1 MIIITRDR
9 LFVRFGGISATH
21 GRKMGSYMTKT
32 IENFWK
38 ARLPIAPVRGNIELA
53 GWSGNERRLSTFKEA
68 PLGSSAEL
76 PAGDPLLSSIILVS
90 APGAVGKSTLAR
102 QIAAETGS
110 IYIDLAKAD
119 PVGGNTISG
128 GLFTAK
134 LGDDWNS
141 DKLSLL
147 IDGLDEARLRVT
159 QESFAA
165 FLADVAR
172 LAKDRTAPTVLF
184 GRTGAVQDAWFVL
197 SDHPASTAILE
208 IGFYGLNA
216 ATDFAMAIVE
226 AEKPASPYRAVE
238 QRAVGLLLQKIR
250 EQTSNDGDRFAGYAP
265 VLQAVAR
272 RVLSEDNNASLIAEI
287 EKGSQPVTLQTV
299 VSSILNRERGKLSTL
314 QFEDAK
320 LTDRLYTEKEQLD
333 RVVAHMY
340 RTEKPAFPPM
350 SPNDLQIYSTALE
363 NWVAD
368 HPFLNGA
375 YEASSTVFD
384 AVLCAHALKS
394 KPAIPA
400 ALQRQLDR
408 GGAANP
414 FLVDFY
420 LSESEET
427 TNISPFVPPEHIGVL
442 YASFR
447 ARLSLGDTANL
458 TVEGVEDGED
468 EDLLNAE
475 VEIILARGDRASEP
489 ARSLTLRTEQAGV
502 FRMGNFVSGVTLDIP
517 YGRVEIGSGREAS
530 LNSPISIQ
538 CDELTLAANR
548 IVVEAAGDE
557 KDGVVYLGANKFH
570 STDVLPV
577 PSLRGSVRLSVQ
589 WPNVQSYPWTNFVAA
604 ALPPVDERIA
614 EGLRRFRKFVIA
626 FRSHSKGELARV
638 RYKLEHE
645 RMTKGVGLA
654 VLNHMKTTRILT
666 QRGAAD
672 PMYILNP
679 DRLGEISGATYAQ
692 CMAHEFNEKTIE
704 FVRDAIT

>member
-1 MIIITRDR
+1 
-9 LFVRFGGISATH
+9 
-21 GRKMGSYMTKT
+21 MTNT
-32 IENFWK
+32 IDQFWK
-38 ARLPIAPVRGNIELA
+38 TRLPTVQSRGKIELT
-53 GWSGNERRLSTFKEA
+53 GWSGNESRLPTFKEA

-76 PAGDPLLSSIILVS
+76 SAGDPLASSIILVS

-110 IYIDLAKAD
+110 IYIDLAKAE

-128 GLFTAK
+128 GLFIAK
-134 LGDDWNS
+134 LGDDWKNNN
-141 DKLSLL
+141 LAIL

-172 LAKDRTAPTVLF
+172 LAKDRTVPTVLF

-197 SDHPASTAILE
+197 SDHPVTTAILE
-208 IGFYGLNA
+208 IGFYGADA
-216 ATDFAMAIVE
+216 AIEFAMAIVTDG
-226 AEKPASPYRAVE
+226 KPGSPYRAVE
-238 QRAVGLLLQKIR
+238 QKAVTLLLEKIR
-250 EQTSNDGDRFAGYAP
+250 TQTANDGDRFAGYAP

-299 VSSILNRERGKLSTL
+299 VSSILARERGKLSTL
-314 QFEDAK
+314 QFEDVK
-320 LTDRLYTEKEQLD
+320 LSDQLYTEKEQLD

-340 RTEKPAFPPM
+340 GTKKPSFPAM
-350 SPNDLQIYSTALE
+350 SAKDLQTYSTALE

-384 AVLCAHALKS
+384 AVLCTHALKA
-394 KPAIPA
+394 KPAIPE

-408 GGAANP
+408 GVAANP
-414 FLVDFY
+414 FLAEFY
-420 LSESEET
+420 LSEGEDEKDT
-427 TNISPFVPPEHIGVL
+427 PPFVPPEHIGVL
-442 YASFR
+442 YASLR
-447 ARLSLGDTANL
+447 ARLSLGDTASL
-458 TVEGVEDGED
+458 IVEGAEEGED

-475 VEIILARGDRASEP
+475 VEISLARGDRANEP
-489 ARSLTLRTEQAGV
+489 ARSLMLRTEQTGT

-517 YGRVEIGSGREAS
+517 YGRVEIGAGQEAS

-538 CDELTLAANR
+538 CDELTLVANR
-548 IVVEAAGDE
+548 LAVEAASDDN
-557 KDGVVYLGANKFH
+557 DGVVYLAANKFH

-577 PSLRGSVRLSVQ
+577 PSIRGKVRLSVQ
-589 WPNVQSYPWTNFVAA
+589 WPNAQSYPWTNFVAVS
-604 ALPPVDERIA
+604 LPPQNQRIS

-645 RMTKGVGLA
+645 RMTKGVGQA
-654 VLNHMKTTRILT
+654 VLNHMKSTGILT
-666 QRGAAD
+666 QRGAGD

-679 DRLGEISGATYAQ
+679 DLLGEISGATYAQ
-692 CMAHEFNEKTIE
+692 CMAHDFNEKTVE
-704 FVRDAIT
+704 FVRQAIS